1 MSQPPIELKGSSFT
15 LSVVHLNMDNPEIIG
30 KALLDKIS
38 EAPAFLKNA
47 PVVINIARLDSDIN
61 WPPLQ
66 RAIVETGL
74 KIIGVSGCKQV
85 ELRSKIQATGLPVL
99 NEGKTAPIPMPINS
113 TLPSPSASPILKALI
128 VSTPVRSG
136 QKIFAK
142 QTDLIVTNNVSTG
155 AELVADGN
163 IHVYGMMR
171 GRALAG
177 ANGDQD
183 ARIFCTQLAAELVS
197 IAGSYWL
204 MDQIPADYFGK
215 SATLSLIDG
224 VLTIAALN

>member
-15 LSVVHLNMDNPEIIG
+15 LSVVHLNLDDPKIIRN
-30 KALLDKIS
+30 ALLNKIA

-47 PVVINIARLDSDIN
+47 PVVINIAKLNTPIDWSSI
-61 WPPLQ
+61 Q
-66 RAIVETGL
+66 RAIDETGL
-74 KIIGVSGCKQV
+74 KIIGVSGCKNAD
-85 ELRSKIQATGLPVL
+85 LRSVIQAAGLPVL
-99 NEGKTAPIPMPINS
+99 NEGKTANQALS
-113 TLPSPSASPILKALI
+113 FSTTLPDPSTSSILKARI
-128 VSTPVRSG
+128 VTTPVRSG
-136 QKIFAK
+136 QKIYAK

-177 ANGDQD
+177 ANGFQD
-183 ARIFCTQLAAELVS
+183 AHIFCTQLAAELVS

-204 MDQIPADYFGK
+204 MDQIPADYYGK
-215 SATLSLIDG
+215 SATLSLLAG
-224 VLTIAALN
+224 VLTIAALD